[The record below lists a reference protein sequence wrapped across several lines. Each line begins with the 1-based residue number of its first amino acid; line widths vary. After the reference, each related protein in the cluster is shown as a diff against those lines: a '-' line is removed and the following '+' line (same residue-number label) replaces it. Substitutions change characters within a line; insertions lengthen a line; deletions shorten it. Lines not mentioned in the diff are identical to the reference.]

1 MILRKFSFLV
11 VVRISLIT
19 VNLIVI
25 ASIFGDDRLF
35 FNQMILSTILLVQ
48 VFELIRFVNT
58 TNRDLTKFINAIR
71 QSDFTINFSKDELG
85 KSFTGLFD
93 SMSVM
98 LDTYKKVK
106 IEKEAQFHLM
116 QQIISHV
123 SMGIIVIENKT
134 EIILINES
142 ARNILKVPFLKTWKG
157 LETKLPEFVAQV
169 KKLPGDDQ
177 ILMRTVIEGEKIDLS
192 LNSTRFTLLDNMLQ
206 LITFS
211 DIKSEIEQK
220 EIEAWLR
227 LIRILTHE
235 IMNSVTPISSLSE
248 TMRQML
254 EKGDHEP
261 KEVADID
268 NEVLKDILFSTN
280 TIHKRSEGLL
290 EFVEDYRKLTKV
302 PKPDLIEVDI
312 KEMLEEIYDL
322 MSTEISQRN
331 IDLKIEVDDTFI
343 IELDKN
349 LVTQIV
355 INLIKNSFDALANTG
370 NKQIVVDVF
379 NRNRRKVIAISD
391 NGSGID
397 QKDIEDIWVPFFT
410 TKKEGSGIGLSLS
423 RQIMKLHGGKIRA
436 HSVPGKE
443 TTFSLEFRE

>member
-71 QSDFTINFSKDELG
+71 QSDFTINFSKNELG

-106 IEKEAQFHLM
+106 IEKEAQFQLM

-123 SMGIIVIENKT
+123 SMGIIVIEDKT

-169 KKLPGDDQ
+169 EKLPGDDQ

-254 EKGDHEP
+254 EKGDDEP

-268 NEVLKDILFSTN
+268 NEVLKDILFSTS
-280 TIHKRSEGLL
+280 IFKSIFLWE
-290 EFVEDYRKLTKV
+290 
-302 PKPDLIEVDI
+302 ISVDI
-312 KEMLEEIYDL
+312 K
-322 MSTEISQRN
+322 S
-331 IDLKIEVDDTFI
+331 
-343 IELDKN
+343 
-349 LVTQIV
+349 
-355 INLIKNSFDALANTG
+355 
-370 NKQIVVDVF
+370 
-379 NRNRRKVIAISD
+379 
-391 NGSGID
+391 
-397 QKDIEDIWVPFFT
+397 
-410 TKKEGSGIGLSLS
+410 
-423 RQIMKLHGGKIRA
+423 
-436 HSVPGKE
+436 
-443 TTFSLEFRE
+443 